1 MNANGAVP
9 YLIAATVSL
18 TYAFLP
24 NLKTICK
31 KLICVQKT
39 IIANLTISQKKSG
52 SVNMG
57 GQKMAKVN
65 GQLVTCDRCGKQI
78 FRKCTG
84 EGEADG
90 GFTRWNNFEAMPD
103 GWDLVAVPSSL
114 GWIGNG
120 NAYNGYIQ
128 ACPDCSKLWEEI
140 ILDEFLKGTKYE
152 RGADDVN

>member
-1 MNANGAVP
+1 
-9 YLIAATVSL
+9 
-18 TYAFLP
+18 
-24 NLKTICK
+24 
-31 KLICVQKT
+31 
-39 IIANLTISQKKSG
+39 
-52 SVNMG
+52 
-57 GQKMAKVN
+57 MAKVN